1 MSARNIPLRAALVEG
16 SVEYHQM
23 REKLN
28 KALYDLNMKM
38 GEGPFPFTSVE
49 RGEVR
54 TAICDGLEIFNE
66 NCTLRELW
74 NYAYKALP
82 DNHVGRALL
91 LGLSNK

>member
-28 KALYDLNMKM
+28 KALYNLNLQMSA
-38 GEGPFPFTSVE
+38 EPFPFTSVE
-49 RGEVR
+49 MGEVQ

-66 NCTLRELW
+66 NCSLRELW
-74 NYAYKALP
+74 DYAYKALP

-91 LGLSNK
+91 LGR